1 MSKLNKILDEVEDL
15 RQELIDVLKV
25 KQISNPDVLKLSQKL
40 DLKLNEYYQNYLKT
54 D

>member
-15 RQELIDVLKV
+15 RQELIDVLKIE
-25 KQISNPDVLKLSQKL
+25 QISNPHVIELSQKL
-40 DLKLNEYYQNYLKT
+40 DLKLNEYYNNYLKT